1 MLLSSNELDMLIL
14 QHGKDG
20 TSADSKY
27 IWVKYAQ
34 DKNGTDLT
42 DDPTNAVYI
51 GIAYNKTEKHE
62 SDNPNDYT
70 WTRIKGNDGESA
82 YTVILQNENI
92 TFSVSNQNNIALMDQ
107 SFDTSVVVFKGTD
120 AVSNFT
126 IGTVESKNGISVIQ
140 KNNTITFSVEA
151 GNKIEA
157 DYGKFSIPISV
168 NGLVFKK
175 EVSWSLAKAGAVGGQ
190 GNPGEPALSISLGNE
205 SQNIPCT
212 YDGHVI
218 NDMLI
223 EISFVG
229 YRGLTRTPCN
239 VAVGTLPSGMTLGS
253 TENCTISNDGSI
265 ILNIVKNATLGTELT
280 LTGNIVL
287 TFSINGKTL
296 VKNFTWT
303 KSKDGGLSYIYS
315 IEPSSYVINKTYD
328 GTLSPA
334 SITFNAYY
342 QKDGSDRIP
351 YHGLF
356 TIEESTTGSDFKSTY
371 LSSKNES
378 SLTYTPTSNNIKSV
392 RCTLSQT
399 DKVSVVLDRQ
409 TVIVLSDDKM
419 KDALTTVTTRVNGVS
434 SKVDGIDKKIT
445 NKVWQTDITTAV
457 NNYDGTT
464 VKSLRDQV
472 SSQETK
478 IGEITSEVSD
488 VKTTVKNNQASVQK
502 DIASIKQ
509 DATGFKQTVASTY
522 ETKNDATSK
531 YSSFDQR
538 AGKIETNVKTLQ
550 GNVTTLSQTDT
561 EIKAELK
568 TAKGDITT
576 LKSDA
581 SGLSTKITNAQGD
594 VNILKADAKTM
605 KSDISDAKGNIS
617 ELQRTST
624 NLQSQ
629 ITNNNTNINILSR
642 DPMNYSQLK
651 EDTADY
657 FGFTYDNTA
666 DGKWYTVK
674 TLSRDKFISGY
685 YECMGG
691 ESFNIEFEIS
701 TSVKGNSTNEGTD
714 STYKGT
720 AIGLYGFNAQ
730 KQSVGINYSARTTA
744 TAAATATKISSVV
757 SVPVNSR
764 YFRVFLQTE
773 SWGNFSG
780 TLKIR
785 NVIVSRIKAMETR
798 ISSAETAIQQNTND
812 ISLRATNVQL
822 DQVKKEINGNFAN
835 YSTTTEMNSAIN
847 QAANSITLDV
857 SKKYTEKTVYDQGIA
872 DAKKD
877 ATTKADNALN
887 SAKADATSKA
897 NKAESNAKADTANK
911 LKNYS
916 TTTEMNSAIKVK
928 ADSIT
933 QEVSK
938 TYTKQTDFNSLY
950 IGGRNLA
957 RNTSSSYSSE
967 FSGFSGA
974 ANICPSVAT
983 VLTDGLAAG
992 DEITIHLY
1000 YNYSNIVAATGQTAK
1015 VWIQGSGNVTG
1026 WSSGVFPSSPSIA
1039 ISGSGTK
1046 EFLYTTTVSEDQI
1059 KNSYW
1064 LVNLR
1069 HDYVQSGTV
1078 RWKMF
1083 KVEKGNR
1090 HSEWSPAPE
1099 DTSAAITKVEQTA
1112 TGIRADLS
1120 NTQGDISSLQAT
1132 ASGLQKSISNA
1143 QGDINTM
1150 KSDATK
1156 IKTRISNAEGDISTL
1171 QQTANGFQVQLSKK
1185 ADQVDSFNWNLVPN
1199 SYKMNNQW
1207 SAAGGFVGTT
1217 TVVLDPDALCGYHIE
1232 VKCTTAGSG
1241 PHYPVFGKTS
1251 DKVGKTYTWSFW
1263 AKCSA
1268 NKSSVPVG
1276 HECGGIKRIDLTT
1289 SWQKYFM
1296 TWKYIDAAHS
1306 SFTFYATFAVGEILY
1321 IRDFKIEEG
1330 SIATKWAPAESDL
1343 KGEKGDKGDKGD
1355 TGASGKGVKS
1365 TAVTYQA
1372 SSSGT
1377 TIPTGVWSATPPA
1390 TSADKPYFWTRTI
1403 ITYTD
1408 NTTSTAY
1415 NVGSTP
1421 EGIVVG
1427 GRNLAMNTN
1436 KGTTG
1441 WSWSMQTGGYS
1452 KESVSETGV
1461 NTCKLTRD
1469 SVKQSGW
1476 SVIQF
1481 SYIGRTKWEADTN
1494 YTVSVDVKASVS
1506 TSMDPS
1512 FRHGDGSNMLIQS
1525 CKAVNNKT
1533 VANVWTKLVWVVK
1546 SAATL
1551 PRGTSQNTYFTGM
1564 NSGTGVSYQF
1574 KNLKIEKGNMATDWT
1589 PAPEDYV
1596 SFVDV
1601 EYYLSTSATSLSG
1614 GSWSTTAPTWVN
1626 GKYMWSRTV
1635 TTDGAGNRTYSPN
1648 QNGVCIAG
1656 AQGAT
1661 GAKGDKGDTGG
1672 TGATGKGVKS
1682 IVEQY
1687 YKSTSATAMSGG
1699 SWSTTY
1705 PGWENSKYIW
1715 TRSVITYTDNTTSTT
1730 TAVCVTGSKGD
1741 KGATGGTGP
1750 TGNGIKSITEHYA
1763 VSTSNSSAPTTWS
1776 TAVPTMTETNKYLW
1790 NYETIT
1796 YTNNTTNDTAKRVI
1810 GVYGNKGATGED
1822 GKNGTNLWVNPL
1834 FESGKPQITRIDTSV
1849 TAPNG
1854 AAVNILDRR
1863 DHQNSST
1870 AFPVFPGHQYRIT
1883 VHRKRITGSLELNSG
1898 IWYITRTSGNAYDT
1912 IVAPTSTKDLG
1923 NSWQEATYNFTCP
1936 SGKSKG
1942 SVYFQIEQ
1950 QTNNITTKWYIANV
1964 ICVDITGLKGDTGA
1978 KGDKGDKGATGSAA
1992 LQVKRNFSGTYTS
2005 VGQIT
2010 TCGTNDFN
2018 RPPFA
2023 GDTFICLDGSSNTGT
2038 WLVTSVSGGTVN
2050 IKLLAYVNSKGA
2062 TGSKGDK
2069 GEKGEKGEA
2078 DIKCYPLTGGAN
2090 QLVWSKL
2097 GTLISAGD
2105 NSNFIINIYT
2115 GNGYNGHAQQNSQAE
2130 IVIKDGW
2137 QASASTTSAFGVS
2150 VTRQNCDDLK
2160 VQVRATASNKCDVW
2174 VYLPWAYSWGT
2185 YTIAGKYTSW
2195 ETSSTTQTTE
2205 PITGTL
2211 QDLAYRMNS
2220 ENAAKTA
2227 TNFMEFTSGN
2237 GLQIGNKTDGSWSG
2251 YRTKIS
2257 ASAFEI
2263 INQAGI
2269 TLAYYGD
2276 KLIQLGKNT
2285 KDSVIE
2291 LCGGLGKIQSK
2302 QYYGYQ
2308 ACEMSS
2314 DYVALRSTH
2323 QAVLTSSTSTGNCM
2337 VSAAEN
2343 TFGATA
2349 TTTDSTGKTTKQG
2362 DIDISDGVVEFSSIR
2377 NGYDC
2382 AVGVY
2387 AGGWS
2392 GGTYRGSFSPSKGYT
2407 EKVLLGDNGAGQL
2420 WDRLMA
2426 KNATQIMSDR
2436 KAKYDIKPLGADTES
2451 QIATMSLDSE
2461 HSNANP
2467 VDIHSELFDR
2477 LQPVQ
2482 YKMVNDDQRIR
2493 FGFVAQDVVDAMKEL
2508 GIREDELDLVH
2519 HDQRV
2524 TENGYNDTY
2533 GMVYTNL
2540 IALITH
2546 ELQLEKQRRS
2556 NLELE
2561 VADLRS
2567 ELETMRDNLS
2577 GNTN

>member
-1365 TAVTYQA
+1365 
-1372 SSSGT
+1372 
-1377 TIPTGVWSATPPA
+1377 
-1390 TSADKPYFWTRTI
+1390 
-1403 ITYTD
+1403 
-1408 NTTSTAY
+1408 
-1415 NVGSTP
+1415 
-1421 EGIVVG
+1421 
-1427 GRNLAMNTN
+1427 
-1436 KGTTG
+1436 
-1441 WSWSMQTGGYS
+1441 
-1452 KESVSETGV
+1452 
-1461 NTCKLTRD
+1461 
-1469 SVKQSGW
+1469 
-1476 SVIQF
+1476 
-1481 SYIGRTKWEADTN
+1481 
-1494 YTVSVDVKASVS
+1494 
-1506 TSMDPS
+1506 
-1512 FRHGDGSNMLIQS
+1512 
-1525 CKAVNNKT
+1525 
-1533 VANVWTKLVWVVK
+1533 
-1546 SAATL
+1546 
-1551 PRGTSQNTYFTGM
+1551 
-1564 NSGTGVSYQF
+1564 
-1574 KNLKIEKGNMATDWT
+1574 
-1589 PAPEDYV
+1589 
-1596 SFVDV
+1596 
-1601 EYYLSTSATSLSG
+1601 
-1614 GSWSTTAPTWVN
+1614 
-1626 GKYMWSRTV
+1626 
-1635 TTDGAGNRTYSPN
+1635 
-1648 QNGVCIAG
+1648 
-1656 AQGAT
+1656 
-1661 GAKGDKGDTGG
+1661 
-1672 TGATGKGVKS
+1672 

>member
-34 DKNGTDLT
+34 DENGTGLT

-253 TENCTISNDGSI
+253 IENCTISNDGSI
-265 ILNIVKNATLGTELT
+265 ILNIVKNATLGTEST

-351 YHGLF
+351 YNGLF

-657 FGFTYDNTA
+657 FGFIYDNTA

-730 KQSVGINYSARTTA
+730 KQSVGINYSTRTTA
-744 TAAATATKISSVV
+744 TAAATVTKISSVV

-835 YSTTTEMNSAIN
+835 YSTTTEMNSAI
-847 QAANSITLDV
+847 
-857 SKKYTEKTVYDQGIA
+857 
-872 DAKKD
+872 
-877 ATTKADNALN
+877 
-887 SAKADATSKA
+887 
-897 NKAESNAKADTANK
+897 
-911 LKNYS
+911 
-916 TTTEMNSAIKVK
+916 KVK

-957 RNTSSSYSSE
+957 RNTSSSYSFGISD
-967 FSGFSGA
+967 FNGTTNQCFD
-974 ANICPSVAT
+974 VAT

-992 DEITIHLY
+992 DQITIHLY
-1000 YNYSNIVAATGQTAK
+1000 YNYSNIVAAAGQTAQ

-1026 WSSGVFPSSPSIA
+1026 WNSGLFTSSPHIT

-1046 EFLYTTTVSEDQI
+1046 EFLYTITVSADQI

-1064 LVNLR
+1064 FVNLR

-1120 NTQGDISSLQAT
+1120 NTQGDVSSLQAT

-1150 KSDATK
+1150 KSDATTM
-1156 IKTRISNAEGDISTL
+1156 KTRISNAEGDISTL

-1207 SAAGGFVGTT
+1207 RAAGGFVGTT

-1268 NKSSVPVG
+1268 NKSSVSVG

-1296 TWKYIDAAHS
+1296 TWKYIDAAYS

-1355 TGASGKGVKS
+1355 
-1365 TAVTYQA
+1365 
-1372 SSSGT
+1372 
-1377 TIPTGVWSATPPA
+1377 
-1390 TSADKPYFWTRTI
+1390 
-1403 ITYTD
+1403 
-1408 NTTSTAY
+1408 
-1415 NVGSTP
+1415 
-1421 EGIVVG
+1421 
-1427 GRNLAMNTN
+1427 
-1436 KGTTG
+1436 
-1441 WSWSMQTGGYS
+1441 
-1452 KESVSETGV
+1452 
-1461 NTCKLTRD
+1461 
-1469 SVKQSGW
+1469 
-1476 SVIQF
+1476 
-1481 SYIGRTKWEADTN
+1481 
-1494 YTVSVDVKASVS
+1494 
-1506 TSMDPS
+1506 
-1512 FRHGDGSNMLIQS
+1512 
-1525 CKAVNNKT
+1525 
-1533 VANVWTKLVWVVK
+1533 
-1546 SAATL
+1546 
-1551 PRGTSQNTYFTGM
+1551 
-1564 NSGTGVSYQF
+1564 
-1574 KNLKIEKGNMATDWT
+1574 
-1589 PAPEDYV
+1589 
-1596 SFVDV
+1596 
-1601 EYYLSTSATSLSG
+1601 
-1614 GSWSTTAPTWVN
+1614 
-1626 GKYMWSRTV
+1626 
-1635 TTDGAGNRTYSPN
+1635 
-1648 QNGVCIAG
+1648 
-1656 AQGAT
+1656 
-1661 GAKGDKGDTGG
+1661 
-1672 TGATGKGVKS
+1672 
-1682 IVEQY
+1682 
-1687 YKSTSATAMSGG
+1687 
-1699 SWSTTY
+1699 
-1705 PGWENSKYIW
+1705 
-1715 TRSVITYTDNTTSTT
+1715 
-1730 TAVCVTGSKGD
+1730 
-1741 KGATGGTGP
+1741 KGAT
-1750 TGNGIKSITEHYA
+1750 
-1763 VSTSNSSAPTTWS
+1763 
-1776 TAVPTMTETNKYLW
+1776 
-1790 NYETIT
+1790 
-1796 YTNNTTNDTAKRVI
+1796 
-1810 GVYGNKGATGED
+1810 
-1822 GKNGTNLWVNPL
+1822 
-1834 FESGKPQITRIDTSV
+1834 
-1849 TAPNG
+1849 
-1854 AAVNILDRR
+1854 
-1863 DHQNSST
+1863 
-1870 AFPVFPGHQYRIT
+1870 
-1883 VHRKRITGSLELNSG
+1883 
-1898 IWYITRTSGNAYDT
+1898 
-1912 IVAPTSTKDLG
+1912 
-1923 NSWQEATYNFTCP
+1923 
-1936 SGKSKG
+1936 
-1942 SVYFQIEQ
+1942 
-1950 QTNNITTKWYIANV
+1950 
-1964 ICVDITGLKGDTGA
+1964 
-1978 KGDKGDKGATGSAA
+1978 GATGSAA

-2078 DIKCYPLTGGAN
+2078 DIKCYPLTGGSN

-2115 GNGYNGHAQQNSQAE
+2115 GSGYNGQAQQNSQAE

-2302 QYYGYQ
+2302 QYSGYQ

-2349 TTTDSTGKTTKQG
+2349 TTTDSTGRTTKQG

-2382 AVGVY
+2382 TVGVY

>member
-34 DKNGTDLT
+34 DKNGTGLT

-126 IGTVESKNGISVIQ
+126 IGTVESKNGISVTQ
-140 KNNTITFSVEA
+140 KNNTITFSVDA

-265 ILNIVKNATLGTELT
+265 ILNIVKNATLGTEST

-296 VKNFTWT
+296 VKNFTWA

-488 VKTTVKNNQASVQK
+488 VKTTVKNNQTSVQK

-657 FGFTYDNTA
+657 FGFIYDNTA

-730 KQSVGINYSARTTA
+730 KQSVGINYSTRTTA

-835 YSTTTEMNSAIN
+835 YSTTTEMNSAI
-847 QAANSITLDV
+847 
-857 SKKYTEKTVYDQGIA
+857 
-872 DAKKD
+872 
-877 ATTKADNALN
+877 
-887 SAKADATSKA
+887 
-897 NKAESNAKADTANK
+897 
-911 LKNYS
+911 
-916 TTTEMNSAIKVK
+916 KVK

-967 FSGFSGA
+967 FSDFSGT

-1026 WSSGVFPSSPSIA
+1026 WSSGAFTSSPSIA

-1046 EFLYTTTVSEDQI
+1046 EFLYTTTVSADQI

-1099 DTSAAITKVEQTA
+1099 DTSTAITKVEQTA
-1112 TGIRADLS
+1112 TSIRADLS
-1120 NTQGDISSLQAT
+1120 NTQGDVSSLQAT

-1150 KSDATK
+1150 KSDATTMKTRISNAEGDITTLKSTASGLSTK
-1156 IKTRISNAEGDISTL
+1156 ITNTQGDINTLKSDAKTMKTRISNAEGDISTL

-1185 ADQVDSFNWNLVPN
+1185 ADQVDSFN
-1199 SYKMNNQW
+1199 
-1207 SAAGGFVGTT
+1207 
-1217 TVVLDPDALCGYHIE
+1217 
-1232 VKCTTAGSG
+1232 
-1241 PHYPVFGKTS
+1241 
-1251 DKVGKTYTWSFW
+1251 
-1263 AKCSA
+1263 
-1268 NKSSVPVG
+1268 
-1276 HECGGIKRIDLTT
+1276 
-1289 SWQKYFM
+1289 
-1296 TWKYIDAAHS
+1296 
-1306 SFTFYATFAVGEILY
+1306 
-1321 IRDFKIEEG
+1321 
-1330 SIATKWAPAESDL
+1330 
-1343 KGEKGDKGDKGD
+1343 
-1355 TGASGKGVKS
+1355 
-1365 TAVTYQA
+1365 
-1372 SSSGT
+1372 
-1377 TIPTGVWSATPPA
+1377 
-1390 TSADKPYFWTRTI
+1390 
-1403 ITYTD
+1403 
-1408 NTTSTAY
+1408 
-1415 NVGSTP
+1415 
-1421 EGIVVG
+1421 
-1427 GRNLAMNTN
+1427 
-1436 KGTTG
+1436 
-1441 WSWSMQTGGYS
+1441 
-1452 KESVSETGV
+1452 
-1461 NTCKLTRD
+1461 
-1469 SVKQSGW
+1469 
-1476 SVIQF
+1476 
-1481 SYIGRTKWEADTN
+1481 
-1494 YTVSVDVKASVS
+1494 
-1506 TSMDPS
+1506 
-1512 FRHGDGSNMLIQS
+1512 
-1525 CKAVNNKT
+1525 
-1533 VANVWTKLVWVVK
+1533 
-1546 SAATL
+1546 
-1551 PRGTSQNTYFTGM
+1551 
-1564 NSGTGVSYQF
+1564 
-1574 KNLKIEKGNMATDWT
+1574 
-1589 PAPEDYV
+1589 
-1596 SFVDV
+1596 
-1601 EYYLSTSATSLSG
+1601 
-1614 GSWSTTAPTWVN
+1614 
-1626 GKYMWSRTV
+1626 
-1635 TTDGAGNRTYSPN
+1635 
-1648 QNGVCIAG
+1648 
-1656 AQGAT
+1656 
-1661 GAKGDKGDTGG
+1661 
-1672 TGATGKGVKS
+1672 
-1682 IVEQY
+1682 
-1687 YKSTSATAMSGG
+1687 
-1699 SWSTTY
+1699 
-1705 PGWENSKYIW
+1705 
-1715 TRSVITYTDNTTSTT
+1715 
-1730 TAVCVTGSKGD
+1730 
-1741 KGATGGTGP
+1741 
-1750 TGNGIKSITEHYA
+1750 
-1763 VSTSNSSAPTTWS
+1763 
-1776 TAVPTMTETNKYLW
+1776 
-1790 NYETIT
+1790 
-1796 YTNNTTNDTAKRVI
+1796 
-1810 GVYGNKGATGED
+1810 
-1822 GKNGTNLWVNPL
+1822 
-1834 FESGKPQITRIDTSV
+1834 
-1849 TAPNG
+1849 
-1854 AAVNILDRR
+1854 
-1863 DHQNSST
+1863 
-1870 AFPVFPGHQYRIT
+1870 
-1883 VHRKRITGSLELNSG
+1883 
-1898 IWYITRTSGNAYDT
+1898 
-1912 IVAPTSTKDLG
+1912 
-1923 NSWQEATYNFTCP
+1923 
-1936 SGKSKG
+1936 
-1942 SVYFQIEQ
+1942 
-1950 QTNNITTKWYIANV
+1950 
-1964 ICVDITGLKGDTGA
+1964 
-1978 KGDKGDKGATGSAA
+1978 
-1992 LQVKRNFSGTYTS
+1992 
-2005 VGQIT
+2005 
-2010 TCGTNDFN
+2010 
-2018 RPPFA
+2018 
-2023 GDTFICLDGSSNTGT
+2023 
-2038 WLVTSVSGGTVN
+2038 
-2050 IKLLAYVNSKGA
+2050 
-2062 TGSKGDK
+2062 
-2069 GEKGEKGEA
+2069 
-2078 DIKCYPLTGGAN
+2078 
-2090 QLVWSKL
+2090 
-2097 GTLISAGD
+2097 
-2105 NSNFIINIYT
+2105 
-2115 GNGYNGHAQQNSQAE
+2115 
-2130 IVIKDGW
+2130 
-2137 QASASTTSAFGVS
+2137 
-2150 VTRQNCDDLK
+2150 
-2160 VQVRATASNKCDVW
+2160 
-2174 VYLPWAYSWGT
+2174 
-2185 YTIAGKYTSW
+2185 
-2195 ETSSTTQTTE
+2195 
-2205 PITGTL
+2205 
-2211 QDLAYRMNS
+2211 
-2220 ENAAKTA
+2220 AAKTA
-2227 TNFMEFTSGN
+2227 TNFMQFTDGT
-2237 GLQIGNKTDGSWSG
+2237 GLEVGNKTSGSWSG

-2263 INQAGI
+2263 LNRAGT

-2276 KLIQLGKNT
+2276 KLIQLGKNA
-2285 KDSVIE
+2285 KDAVIE
-2291 LCGGLGKIQSK
+2291 LCGGVGKILVETKSGNAALSIQSEYVDIK
-2302 QYYGYQ
+2302 GVHESVLETSSSSGSCIAGAVDDSFVVNTYSDANNKANFDIGNGSIILESKKKGYQ
-2308 ACEMSS
+2308 AE
-2314 DYVALRSTH
+2314 
-2323 QAVLTSSTSTGNCM
+2323 
-2337 VSAAEN
+2337 
-2343 TFGATA
+2343 
-2349 TTTDSTGKTTKQG
+2349 
-2362 DIDISDGVVEFSSIR
+2362 VEFY
-2377 NGYDC
+2377 GC
-2382 AVGVY
+2382 
-2387 AGGWS
+2387 GWS
-2392 GGTYRGSFSPSKGYT
+2392 GGVYT
-2407 EKVLLGDNGAGQL
+2407 GAFAPTKAYSEKIMLGDSGRV
-2420 WDRLMA
+2420 WERLIV
-2426 KNATQIMSDR
+2426 KNSPQVTSDR
-2436 KAKYDIKPLGADTES
+2436 RAKTNIFPLGES
-2451 QIATMSLDSE
+2451 KINKT
-2461 HSNANP
+2461 
-2467 VDIHSELFDR
+2467 DIHSELFDR
-2477 LQPVQ
+2477 LKPVQ
-2482 YKMVNDDQRIR
+2482 YRMIDGDGRICY
-2493 FGFVAQDVVDAMKEL
+2493 GFVAQDVVEAMREL

-2519 HDQRV
+2519 HDRKN
-2524 TENGYNDTY
+2524 TEDGYTDTY
-2533 GMVYTNL
+2533 SMVYTNL
-2540 IALITH
+2540 IAVITH

>member
-34 DKNGTDLT
+34 DENGTDLT
-42 DDPTNAVYI
+42 DNPTNAVYI

-175 EVSWSLAKAGAVGGQ
+175 EVSWSLAKAGAVGDQ

-265 ILNIVKNATLGTELT
+265 ILNIVKNATLGTEST

-296 VKNFTWT
+296 VKNFTWA

-581 SGLSTKITNAQGD
+581 SGLSAKITNAQGD
-594 VNILKADAKTM
+594 VNTLKADAKTM

-730 KQSVGINYSARTTA
+730 KQSVGINYSTRTTA

-822 DQVKKEINGNFAN
+822 DQVKKEINGKFAN

-872 DAKKD
+872 DVKKD
-877 ATTKADNALN
+877 ATTKANNALN

-967 FSGFSGA
+967 FSDFSGA

-992 DEITIHLY
+992 DKITIHLY

-1026 WSSGVFPSSPSIA
+1026 WSSGAFPSSPSIA

-1046 EFLYTTTVSEDQI
+1046 EFLYTTTVSADQI

-1099 DTSAAITKVEQTA
+1099 DTSVAITKVEQTA

-1120 NTQGDISSLQAT
+1120 NTQGDVSSLQAT

-1150 KSDATK
+1150 KSDATTM
-1156 IKTRISNAEGDISTL
+1156 KTRISNAEGDISTL

-1241 PHYPVFGKTS
+1241 PYYPVFSKTS

-1268 NKSSVPVG
+1268 NKSSVLVG
-1276 HECGGIKRIDLTT
+1276 HECGGTKRIDLTT

-1306 SFTFYATFAVGEILY
+1306 SFVFYATFAVGEILY

-1343 KGEKGDKGDKGD
+1343 KGDKGDKGE
-1355 TGASGKGVKS
+1355 TGATGKGVKS

-1427 GRNLAMNTN
+1427 GRNLLVGTHKSPITYTYPTSGYAN
-1436 KGTTG
+1436 KCSWKTTVLLNG
-1441 WSWSMQTGGYS
+1441 SVYTLSFWAKSSVNGDKIRVHFYNPSNIISVVGSQGQRSTAIDGLCDFVLTTTMTKYWVTYTIPKGGNS
-1452 KESVSETGV
+1452 
-1461 NTCKLTRD
+1461 TR
-1469 SVKQSGW
+1469 
-1476 SVIQF
+1476 SVI
-1481 SYIGRTKWEADTN
+1481 IPRLGL
-1494 YTVSVDVKASVS
+1494 DV
-1506 TSMDPS
+1506 T
-1512 FRHGDGSNMLIQS
+1512 
-1525 CKAVNNKT
+1525 
-1533 VANVWTKLVWVVK
+1533 
-1546 SAATL
+1546 
-1551 PRGTSQNTYFTGM
+1551 
-1564 NSGTGVSYQF
+1564 GTGTLTFQW
-1574 KNLKIEKGNMATDWT
+1574 EKLEEGNMATDWT

-1635 TTDGAGNRTYSPN
+1635 TIDGSGNKTYSPN

-1656 AQGAT
+1656 AQGS
-1661 GAKGDKGDTGG
+1661 KGDKGDTGG
-1672 TGATGKGVKS
+1672 TGKGVKS

-1741 KGATGGTGP
+1741 T
-1750 TGNGIKSITEHYA
+1750 
-1763 VSTSNSSAPTTWS
+1763 
-1776 TAVPTMTETNKYLW
+1776 
-1790 NYETIT
+1790 
-1796 YTNNTTNDTAKRVI
+1796 
-1810 GVYGNKGATGED
+1810 
-1822 GKNGTNLWVNPL
+1822 
-1834 FESGKPQITRIDTSV
+1834 
-1849 TAPNG
+1849 
-1854 AAVNILDRR
+1854 
-1863 DHQNSST
+1863 
-1870 AFPVFPGHQYRIT
+1870 
-1883 VHRKRITGSLELNSG
+1883 
-1898 IWYITRTSGNAYDT
+1898 
-1912 IVAPTSTKDLG
+1912 
-1923 NSWQEATYNFTCP
+1923 
-1936 SGKSKG
+1936 
-1942 SVYFQIEQ
+1942 
-1950 QTNNITTKWYIANV
+1950 
-1964 ICVDITGLKGDTGA
+1964 
-1978 KGDKGDKGATGSAA
+1978 
-1992 LQVKRNFSGTYTS
+1992 
-2005 VGQIT
+2005 
-2010 TCGTNDFN
+2010 
-2018 RPPFA
+2018 
-2023 GDTFICLDGSSNTGT
+2023 
-2038 WLVTSVSGGTVN
+2038 
-2050 IKLLAYVNSKGA
+2050 GA

-2069 GEKGEKGEA
+2069 GEKGEA
-2078 DIKCYPLTGGAN
+2078 DIKCYKLTGGSN

-2115 GNGYNGHAQQNSQAE
+2115 GSGYNGQAQQNSQAE

-2302 QYYGYQ
+2302 QYSGYQ

-2349 TTTDSTGKTTKQG
+2349 TTTDSTGRTTKQG

-2382 AVGVY
+2382 TVGVY

>member
-1026 WSSGVFPSSPSIA
+1026 WSSGAFPSSPSIA

-1046 EFLYTTTVSEDQI
+1046 EFLYTTTVSADQI

-1064 LVNLR
+1064 FVNLR
-1069 HDYVQSGTV
+1069 HDYVRSGTV

-1120 NTQGDISSLQAT
+1120 NTQGDVSSLQAT

-1150 KSDATK
+1150 KSDATTM
-1156 IKTRISNAEGDISTL
+1156 KTRISNAEGDISTL

-1207 SAAGGFVGTT
+1207 GAVGGFVGTT

-1355 TGASGKGVKS
+1355 TG
-1365 TAVTYQA
+1365 
-1372 SSSGT
+1372 
-1377 TIPTGVWSATPPA
+1377 
-1390 TSADKPYFWTRTI
+1390 
-1403 ITYTD
+1403 
-1408 NTTSTAY
+1408 
-1415 NVGSTP
+1415 
-1421 EGIVVG
+1421 
-1427 GRNLAMNTN
+1427 
-1436 KGTTG
+1436 
-1441 WSWSMQTGGYS
+1441 
-1452 KESVSETGV
+1452 
-1461 NTCKLTRD
+1461 
-1469 SVKQSGW
+1469 
-1476 SVIQF
+1476 
-1481 SYIGRTKWEADTN
+1481 
-1494 YTVSVDVKASVS
+1494 
-1506 TSMDPS
+1506 
-1512 FRHGDGSNMLIQS
+1512 
-1525 CKAVNNKT
+1525 
-1533 VANVWTKLVWVVK
+1533 
-1546 SAATL
+1546 
-1551 PRGTSQNTYFTGM
+1551 
-1564 NSGTGVSYQF
+1564 
-1574 KNLKIEKGNMATDWT
+1574 
-1589 PAPEDYV
+1589 
-1596 SFVDV
+1596 
-1601 EYYLSTSATSLSG
+1601 
-1614 GSWSTTAPTWVN
+1614 
-1626 GKYMWSRTV
+1626 
-1635 TTDGAGNRTYSPN
+1635 
-1648 QNGVCIAG
+1648 
-1656 AQGAT
+1656 
-1661 GAKGDKGDTGG
+1661 G

-1730 TAVCVTGSKGD
+1730 TAVCVTGPQGPQGPQGVKGDKGPQGD
-1741 KGATGGTGP
+1741 KGATGATGP
-1750 TGNGIKSITEHYA
+1750 QGPQGAAGKDANQVVHTVNGNGESNLYVEFATIK
-1763 VSTSNSSAPTTWS
+1763 
-1776 TAVPTMTETNKYLW
+1776 
-1790 NYETIT
+1790 
-1796 YTNNTTNDTAKRVI
+1796 
-1810 GVYGNKGATGED
+1810 
-1822 GKNGTNLWVNPL
+1822 
-1834 FESGKPQITRIDTSV
+1834 
-1849 TAPNG
+1849 
-1854 AAVNILDRR
+1854 
-1863 DHQNSST
+1863 
-1870 AFPVFPGHQYRIT
+1870 
-1883 VHRKRITGSLELNSG
+1883 ITGSYANQPTTFKLGGRGFETTDVQFSFISANNSDPG
-1898 IWYITRTSGNAYDT
+1898 LDFLRSSGGWSLWIYKKTTSTWGLITRLSESWGHLRVFNYTQGSGPYT
-1912 IVAPTSTKDLG
+1912 VTWTSTKLA
-1923 NSWQEATYNFTCP
+1923 SLP
-1936 SGKSKG
+1936 SGS
-1942 SVYFQIEQ
+1942 I
-1950 QTNNITTKWYIANV
+1950 NANP
-1964 ICVDITGLKGDTGA
+1964 
-1978 KGDKGDKGATGSAA
+1978 
-1992 LQVKRNFSGTYTS
+1992 LQ
-2005 VGQIT
+2005 
-2010 TCGTNDFN
+2010 
-2018 RPPFA
+2018 
-2023 GDTFICLDGSSNTGT
+2023 
-2038 WLVTSVSGGTVN
+2038 
-2050 IKLLAYVNSKGA
+2050 
-2062 TGSKGDK
+2062 
-2069 GEKGEKGEA
+2069 
-2078 DIKCYPLTGGAN
+2078 
-2090 QLVWSKL
+2090 
-2097 GTLISAGD
+2097 
-2105 NSNFIINIYT
+2105 
-2115 GNGYNGHAQQNSQAE
+2115 
-2130 IVIKDGW
+2130 
-2137 QASASTTSAFGVS
+2137 
-2150 VTRQNCDDLK
+2150 
-2160 VQVRATASNKCDVW
+2160 
-2174 VYLPWAYSWGT
+2174 
-2185 YTIAGKYTSW
+2185 
-2195 ETSSTTQTTE
+2195 
-2205 PITGTL
+2205 
-2211 QDLAYRMNS
+2211 
-2220 ENAAKTA
+2220 AAKTA
-2227 TNFMEFTSGN
+2227 TNFMQFTDGA
-2237 GLQIGNKTDGSWSG
+2237 GLEVGNKTSGSWSG

-2263 INQAGI
+2263 LNRAGT

-2276 KLIQLGKNT
+2276 KLIQLGKNA
-2285 KDSVIE
+2285 KDAVIE
-2291 LCGGLGKIQSK
+2291 LCGGVGKILVETKSGNAALSIQSEYVDIK
-2302 QYYGYQ
+2302 GVHESVLETSSSSGSCIAGAVDDSFVVNTYSDANNKANLDIGNGSIILESKKKGYQ
-2308 ACEMSS
+2308 AE
-2314 DYVALRSTH
+2314 
-2323 QAVLTSSTSTGNCM
+2323 
-2337 VSAAEN
+2337 
-2343 TFGATA
+2343 
-2349 TTTDSTGKTTKQG
+2349 
-2362 DIDISDGVVEFSSIR
+2362 VEFY
-2377 NGYDC
+2377 GC
-2382 AVGVY
+2382 
-2387 AGGWS
+2387 GWS
-2392 GGTYRGSFSPSKGYT
+2392 GGVYT
-2407 EKVLLGDNGAGQL
+2407 GAFAPTKAYSEKIMLGDSGRV
-2420 WDRLMA
+2420 WERLIV
-2426 KNATQIMSDR
+2426 KNSPQVTSDR
-2436 KAKYDIKPLGADTES
+2436 RAKTNIFPLGKSKINKT
-2451 QIATMSLDSE
+2451 
-2461 HSNANP
+2461 
-2467 VDIHSELFDR
+2467 DIHSELFDR
-2477 LQPVQ
+2477 LKPVQ
-2482 YKMVNDDQRIR
+2482 YRMIDGDGRICY
-2493 FGFVAQDVVDAMKEL
+2493 GFVAQDVVEAMREL

-2519 HDQRV
+2519 HDRKN
-2524 TENGYNDTY
+2524 TEDSYIDTY
-2533 GMVYTNL
+2533 SMVYTNL
-2540 IALITH
+2540 IAVITH

-2556 NLELE
+2556 NLEVE

-2567 ELETMRDNLS
+2567 ELESMRDNIS
-2577 GNTN
+2577 GDTN

>member
-34 DKNGTDLT
+34 DENGTGLT

-265 ILNIVKNATLGTELT
+265 ILNIVKNATLGTEST

-392 RCTLSQT
+392 RCILSQT

-409 TVIVLSDDKM
+409 TVTVLSDDKM

-581 SGLSTKITNAQGD
+581 SGLSAKITNAQGD
-594 VNILKADAKTM
+594 VNTLKADAKTM

-730 KQSVGINYSARTTA
+730 KQSVGINYSTRTTA

-822 DQVKKEINGNFAN
+822 DQVKKEINGKFAN

-872 DAKKD
+872 DVKKD
-877 ATTKADNALN
+877 ATTKANNALN

-1015 VWIQGSGNVTG
+1015 VWIQGSGNVMG
-1026 WSSGVFPSSPSIA
+1026 WSSGAFPSSPSIA

-1046 EFLYTTTVSEDQI
+1046 EFLYTTTVSADQI

-1120 NTQGDISSLQAT
+1120 NTQGDVSSLQAT

-1150 KSDATK
+1150 KSDATTM
-1156 IKTRISNAEGDISTL
+1156 KTRISNAEGDISTL

-1268 NKSSVPVG
+1268 NKSSVSVG
-1276 HECGGIKRIDLTT
+1276 HECGGMKRIDLTT

-1296 TWKYIDAAHS
+1296 TWKYIDAAYS

-1343 KGEKGDKGDKGD
+1343 KGEKGDKGDKG
-1355 TGASGKGVKS
+1355 A
-1365 TAVTYQA
+1365 
-1372 SSSGT
+1372 
-1377 TIPTGVWSATPPA
+1377 
-1390 TSADKPYFWTRTI
+1390 
-1403 ITYTD
+1403 
-1408 NTTSTAY
+1408 
-1415 NVGSTP
+1415 
-1421 EGIVVG
+1421 
-1427 GRNLAMNTN
+1427 
-1436 KGTTG
+1436 
-1441 WSWSMQTGGYS
+1441 
-1452 KESVSETGV
+1452 
-1461 NTCKLTRD
+1461 
-1469 SVKQSGW
+1469 
-1476 SVIQF
+1476 
-1481 SYIGRTKWEADTN
+1481 
-1494 YTVSVDVKASVS
+1494 
-1506 TSMDPS
+1506 
-1512 FRHGDGSNMLIQS
+1512 
-1525 CKAVNNKT
+1525 
-1533 VANVWTKLVWVVK
+1533 
-1546 SAATL
+1546 
-1551 PRGTSQNTYFTGM
+1551 
-1564 NSGTGVSYQF
+1564 
-1574 KNLKIEKGNMATDWT
+1574 
-1589 PAPEDYV
+1589 
-1596 SFVDV
+1596 
-1601 EYYLSTSATSLSG
+1601 
-1614 GSWSTTAPTWVN
+1614 
-1626 GKYMWSRTV
+1626 
-1635 TTDGAGNRTYSPN
+1635 
-1648 QNGVCIAG
+1648 
-1656 AQGAT
+1656 
-1661 GAKGDKGDTGG
+1661 
-1672 TGATGKGVKS
+1672 
-1682 IVEQY
+1682 
-1687 YKSTSATAMSGG
+1687 
-1699 SWSTTY
+1699 
-1705 PGWENSKYIW
+1705 
-1715 TRSVITYTDNTTSTT
+1715 
-1730 TAVCVTGSKGD
+1730 
-1741 KGATGGTGP
+1741 
-1750 TGNGIKSITEHYA
+1750 
-1763 VSTSNSSAPTTWS
+1763 
-1776 TAVPTMTETNKYLW
+1776 
-1790 NYETIT
+1790 
-1796 YTNNTTNDTAKRVI
+1796 
-1810 GVYGNKGATGED
+1810 
-1822 GKNGTNLWVNPL
+1822 
-1834 FESGKPQITRIDTSV
+1834 
-1849 TAPNG
+1849 
-1854 AAVNILDRR
+1854 
-1863 DHQNSST
+1863 
-1870 AFPVFPGHQYRIT
+1870 
-1883 VHRKRITGSLELNSG
+1883 
-1898 IWYITRTSGNAYDT
+1898 
-1912 IVAPTSTKDLG
+1912 
-1923 NSWQEATYNFTCP
+1923 
-1936 SGKSKG
+1936 
-1942 SVYFQIEQ
+1942 
-1950 QTNNITTKWYIANV
+1950 
-1964 ICVDITGLKGDTGA
+1964 TGA

-2038 WLVTSVSGGTVN
+2038 WLVTSVSGGIVN

-2069 GEKGEKGEA
+2069 GEKGEA
-2078 DIKCYPLTGGAN
+2078 DIKCYPLTGGSN

-2115 GNGYNGHAQQNSQAE
+2115 GSGYNGQAQQNSQAE

-2302 QYYGYQ
+2302 QYSGYQ

-2349 TTTDSTGKTTKQG
+2349 TTTDSTGRTTKQG

-2382 AVGVY
+2382 TVGVY

>member
-34 DKNGTDLT
+34 DKNGTGLT

-253 TENCTISNDGSI
+253 IENCTISNDGSI
-265 ILNIVKNATLGTELT
+265 ILNIVKNATLGTEST

-351 YHGLF
+351 YNGLF

-378 SLTYTPTSNNIKSV
+378 SLIYTPTSNNIKSV
-392 RCTLSQT
+392 RCTLSQA

-488 VKTTVKNNQASVQK
+488 VKTTIENNQASVQK
-502 DIASIKQ
+502 DIASMKQ

-522 ETKNDATSK
+522 ETKNDASTK

-538 AGKIETNVKTLQ
+538 AGKIETSVKTLQ

-594 VNILKADAKTM
+594 INTLKSDASSM

-617 ELQRTST
+617 TLQRTSS

-629 ITNNNTNINILSR
+629 ITNNKTDINILTG
-642 DPMNYSQLK
+642 DPMNYSKLN
-651 EDTADY
+651 ESTSDY
-657 FGFTYDNTA
+657 WGFTYDGTA
-666 DGKWYTVK
+666 DGRWYTMK

-701 TSVKGNSTNEGTD
+701 TSVKGNSTNGGTD

-720 AIGLYGFNAQ
+720 AIGLYGFDAQ
-730 KQSVGINYSARTTA
+730 KQSVGINYSTRTTA
-744 TAAATATKISSVV
+744 TAAAPATKISSVV
-757 SVPVNSR
+757 SVPANSR

-785 NVIVSRIKAMETR
+785 NVIVSRIKAIETR
-798 ISSAETAIQQNTND
+798 MSSAETSIRQNAND

-822 DQVKKEINGNFAN
+822 EQAKKDINGKFAD
-835 YSTTTEMNSAIN
+835 YSTTS
-847 QAANSITLDV
+847 
-857 SKKYTEKTVYDQGIA
+857 
-872 DAKKD
+872 
-877 ATTKADNALN
+877 
-887 SAKADATSKA
+887 
-897 NKAESNAKADTANK
+897 
-911 LKNYS
+911 
-916 TTTEMNSAIKVK
+916 EMNSAIKVK

-957 RNTSSSYSSE
+957 LTTSNAYSSGYSN
-967 FSGFSGA
+967 FSGIQNTCVFT
-974 ANICPSVAT
+974 AN
-983 VLTDGLAAG
+983 VLTDGLNVG
-992 DEITIHLY
+992 DTITVRILY
-1000 YNYSNIVAATGQTAK
+1000 KYTNIVPTAGQTAL
-1015 VWIQGSGNVTG
+1015 VWLQGQGNVTG
-1026 WSSGVFPSSPSIA
+1026 WHSGAFPGSSSIA
-1039 ISGSGTK
+1039 ISGSGEY
-1046 EFLYTTTVSEDQI
+1046 EFLYTATINSDHL

-1064 LVNLR
+1064 DTMFR

-1078 RWKMF
+1078 QWKMF

-1120 NTQGDISSLQAT
+1120 NTQGDVSSLQAT

-1150 KSDATK
+1150 KSDATTMKTRISNAEGDITTLKSTASGLSTK
-1156 IKTRISNAEGDISTL
+1156 ITNTQGDINTLKSDAKTMKTRISNAEGDISTL

-1185 ADQVDSFNWNLVPN
+1185 ADQVDSFN
-1199 SYKMNNQW
+1199 
-1207 SAAGGFVGTT
+1207 
-1217 TVVLDPDALCGYHIE
+1217 
-1232 VKCTTAGSG
+1232 
-1241 PHYPVFGKTS
+1241 
-1251 DKVGKTYTWSFW
+1251 
-1263 AKCSA
+1263 
-1268 NKSSVPVG
+1268 
-1276 HECGGIKRIDLTT
+1276 
-1289 SWQKYFM
+1289 
-1296 TWKYIDAAHS
+1296 
-1306 SFTFYATFAVGEILY
+1306 
-1321 IRDFKIEEG
+1321 
-1330 SIATKWAPAESDL
+1330 
-1343 KGEKGDKGDKGD
+1343 
-1355 TGASGKGVKS
+1355 
-1365 TAVTYQA
+1365 
-1372 SSSGT
+1372 
-1377 TIPTGVWSATPPA
+1377 
-1390 TSADKPYFWTRTI
+1390 
-1403 ITYTD
+1403 
-1408 NTTSTAY
+1408 
-1415 NVGSTP
+1415 
-1421 EGIVVG
+1421 
-1427 GRNLAMNTN
+1427 
-1436 KGTTG
+1436 
-1441 WSWSMQTGGYS
+1441 
-1452 KESVSETGV
+1452 
-1461 NTCKLTRD
+1461 
-1469 SVKQSGW
+1469 
-1476 SVIQF
+1476 
-1481 SYIGRTKWEADTN
+1481 
-1494 YTVSVDVKASVS
+1494 
-1506 TSMDPS
+1506 
-1512 FRHGDGSNMLIQS
+1512 
-1525 CKAVNNKT
+1525 
-1533 VANVWTKLVWVVK
+1533 
-1546 SAATL
+1546 
-1551 PRGTSQNTYFTGM
+1551 
-1564 NSGTGVSYQF
+1564 
-1574 KNLKIEKGNMATDWT
+1574 
-1589 PAPEDYV
+1589 
-1596 SFVDV
+1596 
-1601 EYYLSTSATSLSG
+1601 
-1614 GSWSTTAPTWVN
+1614 
-1626 GKYMWSRTV
+1626 
-1635 TTDGAGNRTYSPN
+1635 
-1648 QNGVCIAG
+1648 
-1656 AQGAT
+1656 
-1661 GAKGDKGDTGG
+1661 
-1672 TGATGKGVKS
+1672 
-1682 IVEQY
+1682 
-1687 YKSTSATAMSGG
+1687 
-1699 SWSTTY
+1699 
-1705 PGWENSKYIW
+1705 
-1715 TRSVITYTDNTTSTT
+1715 
-1730 TAVCVTGSKGD
+1730 
-1741 KGATGGTGP
+1741 
-1750 TGNGIKSITEHYA
+1750 
-1763 VSTSNSSAPTTWS
+1763 
-1776 TAVPTMTETNKYLW
+1776 
-1790 NYETIT
+1790 
-1796 YTNNTTNDTAKRVI
+1796 
-1810 GVYGNKGATGED
+1810 
-1822 GKNGTNLWVNPL
+1822 
-1834 FESGKPQITRIDTSV
+1834 
-1849 TAPNG
+1849 
-1854 AAVNILDRR
+1854 
-1863 DHQNSST
+1863 
-1870 AFPVFPGHQYRIT
+1870 
-1883 VHRKRITGSLELNSG
+1883 
-1898 IWYITRTSGNAYDT
+1898 
-1912 IVAPTSTKDLG
+1912 
-1923 NSWQEATYNFTCP
+1923 
-1936 SGKSKG
+1936 
-1942 SVYFQIEQ
+1942 
-1950 QTNNITTKWYIANV
+1950 
-1964 ICVDITGLKGDTGA
+1964 
-1978 KGDKGDKGATGSAA
+1978 
-1992 LQVKRNFSGTYTS
+1992 
-2005 VGQIT
+2005 
-2010 TCGTNDFN
+2010 
-2018 RPPFA
+2018 
-2023 GDTFICLDGSSNTGT
+2023 
-2038 WLVTSVSGGTVN
+2038 
-2050 IKLLAYVNSKGA
+2050 
-2062 TGSKGDK
+2062 
-2069 GEKGEKGEA
+2069 
-2078 DIKCYPLTGGAN
+2078 
-2090 QLVWSKL
+2090 
-2097 GTLISAGD
+2097 
-2105 NSNFIINIYT
+2105 
-2115 GNGYNGHAQQNSQAE
+2115 
-2130 IVIKDGW
+2130 
-2137 QASASTTSAFGVS
+2137 
-2150 VTRQNCDDLK
+2150 
-2160 VQVRATASNKCDVW
+2160 
-2174 VYLPWAYSWGT
+2174 
-2185 YTIAGKYTSW
+2185 
-2195 ETSSTTQTTE
+2195 
-2205 PITGTL
+2205 
-2211 QDLAYRMNS
+2211 
-2220 ENAAKTA
+2220 AAKTA
-2227 TNFMEFTSGN
+2227 TNFMQFTDGT
-2237 GLQIGNKTDGSWSG
+2237 GLEVGNKTSGSWSG

-2263 INQAGI
+2263 LNRAGT

-2276 KLIQLGKNT
+2276 KLIQLGKNA
-2285 KDSVIE
+2285 KDAVIE
-2291 LCGGLGKIQSK
+2291 LCGGVGKILVETKSGNAALSIQSEYVDIK
-2302 QYYGYQ
+2302 GVHESVLETSSSSGSCIAGAVDDSFVVNTYSDANNKANFDIGNGSIILESKKKGYQ
-2308 ACEMSS
+2308 AE
-2314 DYVALRSTH
+2314 
-2323 QAVLTSSTSTGNCM
+2323 
-2337 VSAAEN
+2337 
-2343 TFGATA
+2343 
-2349 TTTDSTGKTTKQG
+2349 
-2362 DIDISDGVVEFSSIR
+2362 VEFY
-2377 NGYDC
+2377 GC
-2382 AVGVY
+2382 
-2387 AGGWS
+2387 GWS
-2392 GGTYRGSFSPSKGYT
+2392 GGVYT
-2407 EKVLLGDNGAGQL
+2407 GAFAPTKAYSEKIMLGDSGRV
-2420 WDRLMA
+2420 WERLIV
-2426 KNATQIMSDR
+2426 KNSPQVTSDR
-2436 KAKYDIKPLGADTES
+2436 RAKTNIFPLGES
-2451 QIATMSLDSE
+2451 KINKT
-2461 HSNANP
+2461 
-2467 VDIHSELFDR
+2467 DIHSELFDR
-2477 LQPVQ
+2477 LKPVQ
-2482 YKMVNDDQRIR
+2482 YRMIDGDGRICY
-2493 FGFVAQDVVDAMKEL
+2493 GFVAQDVVEAMREL

-2519 HDQRV
+2519 HDRKN
-2524 TENGYNDTY
+2524 TEDGYTDTY
-2533 GMVYTNL
+2533 SMVYTNL

>member
-34 DKNGTDLT
+34 DENGTGLT

-212 YDGHVI
+212 YDGYVI

-265 ILNIVKNATLGTELT
+265 ILNIVKNATLGTEST

-730 KQSVGINYSARTTA
+730 KQSVGINYSTRTTA

-1026 WSSGVFPSSPSIA
+1026 WSSGAFPSSPIIA

-1046 EFLYTTTVSEDQI
+1046 EFLYTTTVSADQI

-1064 LVNLR
+1064 LVSLR

-1150 KSDATK
+1150 KSDATT

-1185 ADQVDSFNWNLVPN
+1185 ADQVDSFN
-1199 SYKMNNQW
+1199 
-1207 SAAGGFVGTT
+1207 
-1217 TVVLDPDALCGYHIE
+1217 
-1232 VKCTTAGSG
+1232 
-1241 PHYPVFGKTS
+1241 
-1251 DKVGKTYTWSFW
+1251 
-1263 AKCSA
+1263 
-1268 NKSSVPVG
+1268 
-1276 HECGGIKRIDLTT
+1276 
-1289 SWQKYFM
+1289 
-1296 TWKYIDAAHS
+1296 
-1306 SFTFYATFAVGEILY
+1306 
-1321 IRDFKIEEG
+1321 
-1330 SIATKWAPAESDL
+1330 
-1343 KGEKGDKGDKGD
+1343 
-1355 TGASGKGVKS
+1355 
-1365 TAVTYQA
+1365 
-1372 SSSGT
+1372 
-1377 TIPTGVWSATPPA
+1377 
-1390 TSADKPYFWTRTI
+1390 
-1403 ITYTD
+1403 
-1408 NTTSTAY
+1408 
-1415 NVGSTP
+1415 
-1421 EGIVVG
+1421 
-1427 GRNLAMNTN
+1427 
-1436 KGTTG
+1436 
-1441 WSWSMQTGGYS
+1441 
-1452 KESVSETGV
+1452 
-1461 NTCKLTRD
+1461 
-1469 SVKQSGW
+1469 
-1476 SVIQF
+1476 
-1481 SYIGRTKWEADTN
+1481 
-1494 YTVSVDVKASVS
+1494 
-1506 TSMDPS
+1506 
-1512 FRHGDGSNMLIQS
+1512 
-1525 CKAVNNKT
+1525 
-1533 VANVWTKLVWVVK
+1533 
-1546 SAATL
+1546 
-1551 PRGTSQNTYFTGM
+1551 
-1564 NSGTGVSYQF
+1564 
-1574 KNLKIEKGNMATDWT
+1574 
-1589 PAPEDYV
+1589 
-1596 SFVDV
+1596 
-1601 EYYLSTSATSLSG
+1601 
-1614 GSWSTTAPTWVN
+1614 
-1626 GKYMWSRTV
+1626 
-1635 TTDGAGNRTYSPN
+1635 
-1648 QNGVCIAG
+1648 
-1656 AQGAT
+1656 
-1661 GAKGDKGDTGG
+1661 
-1672 TGATGKGVKS
+1672 
-1682 IVEQY
+1682 
-1687 YKSTSATAMSGG
+1687 
-1699 SWSTTY
+1699 
-1705 PGWENSKYIW
+1705 
-1715 TRSVITYTDNTTSTT
+1715 
-1730 TAVCVTGSKGD
+1730 
-1741 KGATGGTGP
+1741 
-1750 TGNGIKSITEHYA
+1750 
-1763 VSTSNSSAPTTWS
+1763 
-1776 TAVPTMTETNKYLW
+1776 
-1790 NYETIT
+1790 
-1796 YTNNTTNDTAKRVI
+1796 
-1810 GVYGNKGATGED
+1810 
-1822 GKNGTNLWVNPL
+1822 
-1834 FESGKPQITRIDTSV
+1834 
-1849 TAPNG
+1849 
-1854 AAVNILDRR
+1854 
-1863 DHQNSST
+1863 
-1870 AFPVFPGHQYRIT
+1870 
-1883 VHRKRITGSLELNSG
+1883 
-1898 IWYITRTSGNAYDT
+1898 
-1912 IVAPTSTKDLG
+1912 
-1923 NSWQEATYNFTCP
+1923 
-1936 SGKSKG
+1936 
-1942 SVYFQIEQ
+1942 
-1950 QTNNITTKWYIANV
+1950 
-1964 ICVDITGLKGDTGA
+1964 
-1978 KGDKGDKGATGSAA
+1978 
-1992 LQVKRNFSGTYTS
+1992 
-2005 VGQIT
+2005 
-2010 TCGTNDFN
+2010 
-2018 RPPFA
+2018 
-2023 GDTFICLDGSSNTGT
+2023 
-2038 WLVTSVSGGTVN
+2038 
-2050 IKLLAYVNSKGA
+2050 
-2062 TGSKGDK
+2062 
-2069 GEKGEKGEA
+2069 
-2078 DIKCYPLTGGAN
+2078 
-2090 QLVWSKL
+2090 
-2097 GTLISAGD
+2097 
-2105 NSNFIINIYT
+2105 
-2115 GNGYNGHAQQNSQAE
+2115 
-2130 IVIKDGW
+2130 
-2137 QASASTTSAFGVS
+2137 
-2150 VTRQNCDDLK
+2150 
-2160 VQVRATASNKCDVW
+2160 
-2174 VYLPWAYSWGT
+2174 
-2185 YTIAGKYTSW
+2185 
-2195 ETSSTTQTTE
+2195 
-2205 PITGTL
+2205 
-2211 QDLAYRMNS
+2211 
-2220 ENAAKTA
+2220 AAKTA
-2227 TNFMEFTSGN
+2227 TNFMQFTDGT
-2237 GLQIGNKTDGSWSG
+2237 GLEVGNKTSGSWSG

-2263 INQAGI
+2263 LNRAGT

-2276 KLIQLGKNT
+2276 KLIQLGKNA
-2285 KDSVIE
+2285 KDAVIE
-2291 LCGGLGKIQSK
+2291 LCGGVGKILVETKSGNAALSIQSEYVDIK
-2302 QYYGYQ
+2302 GVHESVLETSSSSGSCIAGAVDDSFVVNTYSDANNKANFDIGNGSIILESKKKGYQ
-2308 ACEMSS
+2308 AE
-2314 DYVALRSTH
+2314 
-2323 QAVLTSSTSTGNCM
+2323 
-2337 VSAAEN
+2337 
-2343 TFGATA
+2343 
-2349 TTTDSTGKTTKQG
+2349 
-2362 DIDISDGVVEFSSIR
+2362 VEFY
-2377 NGYDC
+2377 GC
-2382 AVGVY
+2382 
-2387 AGGWS
+2387 GWS
-2392 GGTYRGSFSPSKGYT
+2392 GGVYT
-2407 EKVLLGDNGAGQL
+2407 GAFAPTKAYSEKIMLGDSGRV
-2420 WDRLMA
+2420 WERLIV
-2426 KNATQIMSDR
+2426 KNSPQVTSDR
-2436 KAKYDIKPLGADTES
+2436 RAKTNIFPLGES
-2451 QIATMSLDSE
+2451 KINKT
-2461 HSNANP
+2461 
-2467 VDIHSELFDR
+2467 DIHSELFDR
-2477 LQPVQ
+2477 LKPVQ
-2482 YKMVNDDQRIR
+2482 YRMIDGDGRICY
-2493 FGFVAQDVVDAMKEL
+2493 GFVAQDVVEAMREL

-2519 HDQRV
+2519 HDRKN
-2524 TENGYNDTY
+2524 TEDSYIDTY
-2533 GMVYTNL
+2533 SMVYTNL
-2540 IALITH
+2540 IAIITH

-2556 NLELE
+2556 NLEIE

-2567 ELETMRDNLS
+2567 ELESMRDNIS
-2577 GNTN
+2577 GDTN

>member
-20 TSADSKY
+20 ISANSKY
-27 IWVKYAQ
+27 MWVKYAQ
-34 DKNGTDLT
+34 DKTGTGLT
-42 DDPTNAVYI
+42 DDPTNAIYI
-51 GIAYNKTEKHE
+51 GIAYNKTEEHE
-62 SDNPNDYT
+62 SENPNDYT
-70 WTRIKGNDGESA
+70 WTKIKGNDGEAA

-92 TFSVSNQNNIALMDQ
+92 TFSVSHENNIALTDQ
-107 SFDTSVVVFKGTD
+107 SFNTSVLVFKGVEPVT
-120 AVSNFT
+120 NFT
-126 IGTVESKNGISVIQ
+126 IGTVDSKNGISVVK
-140 KNNTITFSVEA
+140 KNNTITFSVTA
-151 GNKIEA
+151 GNKITSN
-157 DYGKFSIPISV
+157 YGSFSIPILV
-168 NGLVFKK
+168 DGLTFIK
-175 EVSWSLAKAGAVGGQ
+175 EITWSLAKAGATGEQ
-190 GNPGEPALSISLGNE
+190 GNPGESAINVSIGNE

-212 YDGHVI
+212 YDGYVLD
-218 NDMLI
+218 DMLI
-223 EISFVG
+223 EISFIG
-229 YRGLTRTPCN
+229 YYGLSKTDCN
-239 VAVGTLPSGMTLGS
+239 VTVGTLPSGMTLGS
-253 TENCTISNDGSI
+253 IQNCTTVDNGKI
-265 ILNIVKNATLGTELT
+265 ILNIAKNATLGTAST
-280 LTGNIVL
+280 LTGNVVL
-287 TFSINGKTL
+287 TFTINGKTL
-296 VKNFTWT
+296 TKNFTWA

-488 VKTTVKNNQASVQK
+488 VKTTVKNNQTSVQK

-629 ITNNNTNINILSR
+629 ITNNKTNINILSG

-674 TLSRDKFISGY
+674 NLSRDKFISEY

-701 TSVKGNSTNEGTD
+701 TSVKGNSTNGGTD

-730 KQSVGINYSARTTA
+730 KQRVGIHYSTRTTA
-744 TAAATATKISSVV
+744 TAAAPATKISSVV
-757 SVPVNSR
+757 SVPANSR

-785 NVIVSRIKAMETR
+785 NVIVSRIKAIETR
-798 ISSAETAIQQNTND
+798 MSSAETSIRQNAND

-822 DQVKKEINGNFAN
+822 EQ
-835 YSTTTEMNSAIN
+835 
-847 QAANSITLDV
+847 
-857 SKKYTEKTVYDQGIA
+857 
-872 DAKKD
+872 AKKD
-877 ATTKADNALN
+877 INGKFA
-887 SAKADATSKA
+887 
-897 NKAESNAKADTANK
+897 
-911 LKNYS
+911 NYS

-967 FSGFSGA
+967 FSNFSGA

-1015 VWIQGSGNVTG
+1015 VWIQGRGNVTG
-1026 WSSGVFPSSPSIA
+1026 LSSGAFPSSPGIA

-1046 EFLYTTTVSEDQI
+1046 EFLYTTTVSADQI

-1099 DTSAAITKVEQTA
+1099 DTSTAITKVEQTA
-1112 TGIRADLS
+1112 TSIRADLK
-1120 NTQGDISSLQAT
+1120 NTQGDVSSLQAT
-1132 ASGLQKSISNA
+1132 ASGLQTNVANAQNDISKLQQTASNLSASLSNTKGDVSNLQSTASGLQASISNA
-1143 QGDINTM
+1143 QGDINTL
-1150 KSDATK
+1150 KSDASSM
-1156 IKTRISNAEGDISTL
+1156 KTQISNAQGNISIL
-1171 QQTANGFQVQLSKK
+1171 QQTANSFQIQLNGK

-1199 SYKMNNQW
+1199 SHRMNNQW
-1207 SAAGGFVGTT
+1207 YSAGGYVGTT
-1217 TVVLDPDALCGYHIE
+1217 TVVSDPDALCGYHIE
-1232 VKCTTAGSG
+1232 MKCTTGGVG
-1241 PHYPVFGKTS
+1241 PYFGVFGKTP
-1251 DKVGKTYTWSFW
+1251 DKIGKTYTWSFW
-1263 AKCSA
+1263 AKCSV
-1268 NKSSVPVG
+1268 NKTVGTVG
-1276 HECGGIKRIDLTT
+1276 HECGGRKSITLTT
-1289 SWQKYFM
+1289 SWQKYSM
-1296 TWKYIDAAHS
+1296 TWKYIDYEHS
-1306 SFTFYATFAVGEILY
+1306 AFVFFNTFYTGEILY

-1343 KGEKGDKGDKGD
+1343 KGD
-1355 TGASGKGVKS
+1355 
-1365 TAVTYQA
+1365 
-1372 SSSGT
+1372 
-1377 TIPTGVWSATPPA
+1377 
-1390 TSADKPYFWTRTI
+1390 
-1403 ITYTD
+1403 
-1408 NTTSTAY
+1408 
-1415 NVGSTP
+1415 
-1421 EGIVVG
+1421 
-1427 GRNLAMNTN
+1427 
-1436 KGTTG
+1436 
-1441 WSWSMQTGGYS
+1441 
-1452 KESVSETGV
+1452 
-1461 NTCKLTRD
+1461 
-1469 SVKQSGW
+1469 
-1476 SVIQF
+1476 
-1481 SYIGRTKWEADTN
+1481 
-1494 YTVSVDVKASVS
+1494 
-1506 TSMDPS
+1506 
-1512 FRHGDGSNMLIQS
+1512 
-1525 CKAVNNKT
+1525 
-1533 VANVWTKLVWVVK
+1533 
-1546 SAATL
+1546 
-1551 PRGTSQNTYFTGM
+1551 
-1564 NSGTGVSYQF
+1564 
-1574 KNLKIEKGNMATDWT
+1574 
-1589 PAPEDYV
+1589 
-1596 SFVDV
+1596 
-1601 EYYLSTSATSLSG
+1601 
-1614 GSWSTTAPTWVN
+1614 
-1626 GKYMWSRTV
+1626 
-1635 TTDGAGNRTYSPN
+1635 
-1648 QNGVCIAG
+1648 
-1656 AQGAT
+1656 
-1661 GAKGDKGDTGG
+1661 
-1672 TGATGKGVKS
+1672 
-1682 IVEQY
+1682 
-1687 YKSTSATAMSGG
+1687 
-1699 SWSTTY
+1699 
-1705 PGWENSKYIW
+1705 
-1715 TRSVITYTDNTTSTT
+1715 
-1730 TAVCVTGSKGD
+1730 
-1741 KGATGGTGP
+1741 
-1750 TGNGIKSITEHYA
+1750 
-1763 VSTSNSSAPTTWS
+1763 
-1776 TAVPTMTETNKYLW
+1776 
-1790 NYETIT
+1790 
-1796 YTNNTTNDTAKRVI
+1796 
-1810 GVYGNKGATGED
+1810 
-1822 GKNGTNLWVNPL
+1822 
-1834 FESGKPQITRIDTSV
+1834 
-1849 TAPNG
+1849 
-1854 AAVNILDRR
+1854 
-1863 DHQNSST
+1863 
-1870 AFPVFPGHQYRIT
+1870 
-1883 VHRKRITGSLELNSG
+1883 
-1898 IWYITRTSGNAYDT
+1898 
-1912 IVAPTSTKDLG
+1912 
-1923 NSWQEATYNFTCP
+1923 
-1936 SGKSKG
+1936 
-1942 SVYFQIEQ
+1942 
-1950 QTNNITTKWYIANV
+1950 
-1964 ICVDITGLKGDTGA
+1964 
-1978 KGDKGDKGATGSAA
+1978 
-1992 LQVKRNFSGTYTS
+1992 
-2005 VGQIT
+2005 
-2010 TCGTNDFN
+2010 
-2018 RPPFA
+2018 
-2023 GDTFICLDGSSNTGT
+2023 
-2038 WLVTSVSGGTVN
+2038 
-2050 IKLLAYVNSKGA
+2050 
-2062 TGSKGDK
+2062 KGDK

-2078 DIKCYPLTGGAN
+2078 DIKCYPLTGGSN

-2097 GTLISAGD
+2097 GTLISAWD

-2115 GNGYNGHAQQNSQAE
+2115 GSGYNGRAQQNSQAE

-2137 QASASTTSAFGVS
+2137 QASISTTSAFGVS

-2160 VQVRATASNKCDVW
+2160 VQVRATAANKCDVW
-2174 VYLPWAYSWGT
+2174 VYLPWSYSWGT

-2205 PITGTL
+2205 PTTGTL

-2263 INQAGI
+2263 LNRAGT

-2276 KLIQLGKNT
+2276 KLIQLGKNA
-2285 KDSVIE
+2285 KDAVIE
-2291 LCGGLGKIQSK
+2291 LCGGVGKILVETKSGNAALSIQSEYVDIK
-2302 QYYGYQ
+2302 GVHESVLETSSSSGSCIAGAVDDSFVVNTYSDANNKANFDIGNGSIILESKKKGYQ
-2308 ACEMSS
+2308 AE
-2314 DYVALRSTH
+2314 
-2323 QAVLTSSTSTGNCM
+2323 
-2337 VSAAEN
+2337 
-2343 TFGATA
+2343 
-2349 TTTDSTGKTTKQG
+2349 
-2362 DIDISDGVVEFSSIR
+2362 VEFY
-2377 NGYDC
+2377 GC
-2382 AVGVY
+2382 
-2387 AGGWS
+2387 GWS
-2392 GGTYRGSFSPSKGYT
+2392 GGVYT
-2407 EKVLLGDNGAGQL
+2407 GAFAPTKAYSEKIMLGDSGRV
-2420 WDRLMA
+2420 WERLIV
-2426 KNATQIMSDR
+2426 KNSPQVTSDR
-2436 KAKYDIKPLGADTES
+2436 RAKTNIFPLGES
-2451 QIATMSLDSE
+2451 KINKT
-2461 HSNANP
+2461 
-2467 VDIHSELFDR
+2467 DIHSELFDR
-2477 LQPVQ
+2477 LKPVQ
-2482 YKMVNDDQRIR
+2482 YRMIDGDGRICY
-2493 FGFVAQDVVDAMKEL
+2493 GFVAQDVVEAMREL

-2519 HDQRV
+2519 HDRKN
-2524 TENGYNDTY
+2524 TEDGYTDTY
-2533 GMVYTNL
+2533 SMVYTNL
-2540 IALITH
+2540 IAVITH

>member
-34 DKNGTDLT
+34 DKNGTGLT

-253 TENCTISNDGSI
+253 IENCTISNDGSI
-265 ILNIVKNATLGTELT
+265 ILNIVKNATLGTEST

-351 YHGLF
+351 YNGLF

-378 SLTYTPTSNNIKSV
+378 SLIYTPTSNNIKSV
-392 RCTLSQT
+392 RCTLSQA

-488 VKTTVKNNQASVQK
+488 VKTTIENNQASVQK
-502 DIASIKQ
+502 DIASMKQ

-522 ETKNDATSK
+522 ETKNDASTK

-538 AGKIETNVKTLQ
+538 AGKIETSVKTLQ

-594 VNILKADAKTM
+594 INTLKSDASSM

-617 ELQRTST
+617 TLQRTSS

-629 ITNNNTNINILSR
+629 ITNNKTDINILTG
-642 DPMNYSQLK
+642 DPMNYSKLN
-651 EDTADY
+651 ESTSDY
-657 FGFTYDNTA
+657 WGFTYDGTA
-666 DGKWYTVK
+666 DGRWYTMK

-701 TSVKGNSTNEGTD
+701 TSVKGNSTNGGTD

-720 AIGLYGFNAQ
+720 AIGLYGFDAQ
-730 KQSVGINYSARTTA
+730 KQSVGINYSTRTTA
-744 TAAATATKISSVV
+744 TAAAPATKISSVV
-757 SVPVNSR
+757 SVPANSR

-785 NVIVSRIKAMETR
+785 NVIVSRIKAIETR
-798 ISSAETAIQQNTND
+798 MSSAETSIRQNAND

-822 DQVKKEINGNFAN
+822 EQAKKDINGKFAD
-835 YSTTTEMNSAIN
+835 YSTTS
-847 QAANSITLDV
+847 
-857 SKKYTEKTVYDQGIA
+857 
-872 DAKKD
+872 
-877 ATTKADNALN
+877 
-887 SAKADATSKA
+887 
-897 NKAESNAKADTANK
+897 
-911 LKNYS
+911 
-916 TTTEMNSAIKVK
+916 EMNSAIKVK

-957 RNTSSSYSSE
+957 LTTSNAYSSGYSN
-967 FSGFSGA
+967 FSGIQNTCVFT
-974 ANICPSVAT
+974 AN
-983 VLTDGLAAG
+983 VLTDGLNVG
-992 DEITIHLY
+992 DTITVRILY
-1000 YNYSNIVAATGQTAK
+1000 KYTNIVPTAGQTAL
-1015 VWIQGSGNVTG
+1015 VWLQGQGNVTG
-1026 WSSGVFPSSPSIA
+1026 WHSGAFPGSSSIA
-1039 ISGSGTK
+1039 ISGSGEY
-1046 EFLYTTTVSEDQI
+1046 EFLYTATINSDHL

-1064 LVNLR
+1064 DTMFR

-1078 RWKMF
+1078 QWKMY

-1099 DTSAAITKVEQTA
+1099 DTSTAITKVEQTA
-1112 TGIRADLS
+1112 TSIRADLK
-1120 NTQGDISSLQAT
+1120 NTQGDVSSLQAT
-1132 ASGLQKSISNA
+1132 ASGLQTNVANAQNDISKLQQTASNLSASLSNTKGDVSNLQSTASGLQASISNA
-1143 QGDINTM
+1143 QGDINTL
-1150 KSDATK
+1150 KSDASSM
-1156 IKTRISNAEGDISTL
+1156 KTQISNAQGDISIL
-1171 QQTANGFQVQLSKK
+1171 QQTANSFQIQLNGK

-1199 SYKMNNQW
+1199 SHRMNNQW
-1207 SAAGGFVGTT
+1207 YNAGGYVGTT
-1217 TVVLDPDALCGYHIE
+1217 TVVSDPDALCGYHIE
-1232 VKCTTAGSG
+1232 MKCTTGGAGPYFG
-1241 PHYPVFGKTS
+1241 VFGKTP
-1251 DKVGKTYTWSFW
+1251 DKIGKTYTWSFW
-1263 AKCSA
+1263 AKCSV
-1268 NKSSVPVG
+1268 NKTVGTVG
-1276 HECGGIKRIDLTT
+1276 HECGGQKSITLTT
-1289 SWQKYFM
+1289 SWQKYSM
-1296 TWKYIDAAHS
+1296 TWKYIDYEYSA
-1306 SFTFYATFAVGEILY
+1306 FVFYNTFYTGEILY

-1343 KGEKGDKGDKGD
+1343 KGDKGDKGD
-1355 TGASGKGVKS
+1355 
-1365 TAVTYQA
+1365 
-1372 SSSGT
+1372 
-1377 TIPTGVWSATPPA
+1377 
-1390 TSADKPYFWTRTI
+1390 R
-1403 ITYTD
+1403 
-1408 NTTSTAY
+1408 
-1415 NVGSTP
+1415 
-1421 EGIVVG
+1421 
-1427 GRNLAMNTN
+1427 
-1436 KGTTG
+1436 
-1441 WSWSMQTGGYS
+1441 
-1452 KESVSETGV
+1452 
-1461 NTCKLTRD
+1461 
-1469 SVKQSGW
+1469 
-1476 SVIQF
+1476 
-1481 SYIGRTKWEADTN
+1481 
-1494 YTVSVDVKASVS
+1494 
-1506 TSMDPS
+1506 
-1512 FRHGDGSNMLIQS
+1512 
-1525 CKAVNNKT
+1525 
-1533 VANVWTKLVWVVK
+1533 
-1546 SAATL
+1546 
-1551 PRGTSQNTYFTGM
+1551 
-1564 NSGTGVSYQF
+1564 
-1574 KNLKIEKGNMATDWT
+1574 
-1589 PAPEDYV
+1589 
-1596 SFVDV
+1596 
-1601 EYYLSTSATSLSG
+1601 
-1614 GSWSTTAPTWVN
+1614 
-1626 GKYMWSRTV
+1626 
-1635 TTDGAGNRTYSPN
+1635 
-1648 QNGVCIAG
+1648 
-1656 AQGAT
+1656 
-1661 GAKGDKGDTGG
+1661 GDKGE
-1672 TGATGKGVKS
+1672 TGATG
-1682 IVEQY
+1682 
-1687 YKSTSATAMSGG
+1687 
-1699 SWSTTY
+1699 
-1705 PGWENSKYIW
+1705 N
-1715 TRSVITYTDNTTSTT
+1715 
-1730 TAVCVTGSKGD
+1730 
-1741 KGATGGTGP
+1741 
-1750 TGNGIKSITEHYA
+1750 
-1763 VSTSNSSAPTTWS
+1763 
-1776 TAVPTMTETNKYLW
+1776 
-1790 NYETIT
+1790 
-1796 YTNNTTNDTAKRVI
+1796 
-1810 GVYGNKGATGED
+1810 
-1822 GKNGTNLWVNPL
+1822 
-1834 FESGKPQITRIDTSV
+1834 
-1849 TAPNG
+1849 
-1854 AAVNILDRR
+1854 
-1863 DHQNSST
+1863 
-1870 AFPVFPGHQYRIT
+1870 
-1883 VHRKRITGSLELNSG
+1883 
-1898 IWYITRTSGNAYDT
+1898 
-1912 IVAPTSTKDLG
+1912 
-1923 NSWQEATYNFTCP
+1923 
-1936 SGKSKG
+1936 
-1942 SVYFQIEQ
+1942 
-1950 QTNNITTKWYIANV
+1950 
-1964 ICVDITGLKGDTGA
+1964 
-1978 KGDKGDKGATGSAA
+1978 AA
-1992 LQVKRNFSGTYTS
+1992 LQVKRNWDGTYTTI
-2005 VGQIT
+2005 GQT
-2010 TCGTNDFN
+2010 ATAGTGDFN
-2018 RPPFA
+2018 RPPLA

-2069 GEKGEKGEA
+2069 GEKGEA
-2078 DIKCYPLTGGAN
+2078 DIKCYPLTGGSN

-2115 GNGYNGHAQQNSQAE
+2115 GSGYNGRAQQNSQAE

-2302 QYYGYQ
+2302 QYSGYQ

-2349 TTTDSTGKTTKQG
+2349 TTTDSTGRTTKQG

-2382 AVGVY
+2382 TVGVY

>member
-34 DKNGTDLT
+34 DENGTDLT
-42 DDPTNAVYI
+42 DNPTNAVYI

-175 EVSWSLAKAGAVGGQ
+175 EVSWSLAKAGAVGDQ

-265 ILNIVKNATLGTELT
+265 ILNIVKNATLGTEST

-296 VKNFTWT
+296 VKNFTWA

-581 SGLSTKITNAQGD
+581 SGLSAKITNAQGD
-594 VNILKADAKTM
+594 VNTLKADAKTM

-730 KQSVGINYSARTTA
+730 KQSVGINYSTRTTA

-822 DQVKKEINGNFAN
+822 DQVKKEINGKFAN

-872 DAKKD
+872 DVKKD
-877 ATTKADNALN
+877 ATTKANNALN

-967 FSGFSGA
+967 FSDFSGA
-974 ANICPSVAT
+974 CPSVAT

-992 DEITIHLY
+992 DKITIHLY

-1026 WSSGVFPSSPSIA
+1026 WSSGAFPSSPSIA

-1046 EFLYTTTVSEDQI
+1046 EFLYTTTVSADQI

-1099 DTSAAITKVEQTA
+1099 DTSVAITKVEQTA

-1120 NTQGDISSLQAT
+1120 NTQGDVSSLQAT

-1150 KSDATK
+1150 KSDATTM
-1156 IKTRISNAEGDISTL
+1156 KTRISNAEGDISTL

-1241 PHYPVFGKTS
+1241 PYYPVFSKTS

-1268 NKSSVPVG
+1268 NKSSVLVG
-1276 HECGGIKRIDLTT
+1276 HECGGTKRIDLTT

-1306 SFTFYATFAVGEILY
+1306 SFVFYATFAVGEILY

-1343 KGEKGDKGDKGD
+1343 KGDKGDKGE
-1355 TGASGKGVKS
+1355 TGAS
-1365 TAVTYQA
+1365 
-1372 SSSGT
+1372 
-1377 TIPTGVWSATPPA
+1377 
-1390 TSADKPYFWTRTI
+1390 
-1403 ITYTD
+1403 
-1408 NTTSTAY
+1408 
-1415 NVGSTP
+1415 
-1421 EGIVVG
+1421 
-1427 GRNLAMNTN
+1427 
-1436 KGTTG
+1436 
-1441 WSWSMQTGGYS
+1441 
-1452 KESVSETGV
+1452 
-1461 NTCKLTRD
+1461 
-1469 SVKQSGW
+1469 
-1476 SVIQF
+1476 
-1481 SYIGRTKWEADTN
+1481 
-1494 YTVSVDVKASVS
+1494 
-1506 TSMDPS
+1506 
-1512 FRHGDGSNMLIQS
+1512 
-1525 CKAVNNKT
+1525 
-1533 VANVWTKLVWVVK
+1533 
-1546 SAATL
+1546 
-1551 PRGTSQNTYFTGM
+1551 
-1564 NSGTGVSYQF
+1564 
-1574 KNLKIEKGNMATDWT
+1574 
-1589 PAPEDYV
+1589 
-1596 SFVDV
+1596 
-1601 EYYLSTSATSLSG
+1601 
-1614 GSWSTTAPTWVN
+1614 
-1626 GKYMWSRTV
+1626 
-1635 TTDGAGNRTYSPN
+1635 
-1648 QNGVCIAG
+1648 
-1656 AQGAT
+1656 
-1661 GAKGDKGDTGG
+1661 
-1672 TGATGKGVKS
+1672 GKGVKS

-1741 KGATGGTGP
+1741 KGATGATGP
-1750 TGNGIKSITEHYA
+1750 QGPQGAAGKDANQVVHTVNGNGESNLYVEFATIK
-1763 VSTSNSSAPTTWS
+1763 
-1776 TAVPTMTETNKYLW
+1776 
-1790 NYETIT
+1790 
-1796 YTNNTTNDTAKRVI
+1796 
-1810 GVYGNKGATGED
+1810 
-1822 GKNGTNLWVNPL
+1822 
-1834 FESGKPQITRIDTSV
+1834 
-1849 TAPNG
+1849 
-1854 AAVNILDRR
+1854 
-1863 DHQNSST
+1863 
-1870 AFPVFPGHQYRIT
+1870 
-1883 VHRKRITGSLELNSG
+1883 ITGSYANHPTTFKLGGRGFETTDVQFSFISANNADPGLDFLRSSG
-1898 IWYITRTSGNAYDT
+1898 GWSLWIYKKTTSTWGLITRLNEPYGQLRVFNYAQGSGPYT
-1912 IVAPTSTKDLG
+1912 VTWTSTKLA
-1923 NSWQEATYNFTCP
+1923 SLP
-1936 SGKSKG
+1936 SGS
-1942 SVYFQIEQ
+1942 I
-1950 QTNNITTKWYIANV
+1950 NANP
-1964 ICVDITGLKGDTGA
+1964 
-1978 KGDKGDKGATGSAA
+1978 
-1992 LQVKRNFSGTYTS
+1992 LQ
-2005 VGQIT
+2005 
-2010 TCGTNDFN
+2010 
-2018 RPPFA
+2018 
-2023 GDTFICLDGSSNTGT
+2023 
-2038 WLVTSVSGGTVN
+2038 
-2050 IKLLAYVNSKGA
+2050 
-2062 TGSKGDK
+2062 
-2069 GEKGEKGEA
+2069 
-2078 DIKCYPLTGGAN
+2078 
-2090 QLVWSKL
+2090 
-2097 GTLISAGD
+2097 
-2105 NSNFIINIYT
+2105 
-2115 GNGYNGHAQQNSQAE
+2115 
-2130 IVIKDGW
+2130 
-2137 QASASTTSAFGVS
+2137 
-2150 VTRQNCDDLK
+2150 
-2160 VQVRATASNKCDVW
+2160 
-2174 VYLPWAYSWGT
+2174 
-2185 YTIAGKYTSW
+2185 
-2195 ETSSTTQTTE
+2195 
-2205 PITGTL
+2205 
-2211 QDLAYRMNS
+2211 
-2220 ENAAKTA
+2220 AAKTA

-2302 QYYGYQ
+2302 QYSGYQ

-2349 TTTDSTGKTTKQG
+2349 TTTDSTGRTTKQG

-2382 AVGVY
+2382 TVGVY

>member
-34 DKNGTDLT
+34 DKNGTGLT

-126 IGTVESKNGISVIQ
+126 IGTVESKNGISVTQ
-140 KNNTITFSVEA
+140 KNNTITFSVDA

-265 ILNIVKNATLGTELT
+265 ILNIVKNATLGTEST

-296 VKNFTWT
+296 VKNFTWA

-356 TIEESTTGSDFKSTY
+356 TIEESTTGSDFKSIY

-488 VKTTVKNNQASVQK
+488 VKTTVKNNQTSVQK

-657 FGFTYDNTA
+657 FGFIYDNTA

-730 KQSVGINYSARTTA
+730 KQSVGINYSTRTTA

-835 YSTTTEMNSAIN
+835 YSTTTEMNSAI
-847 QAANSITLDV
+847 
-857 SKKYTEKTVYDQGIA
+857 
-872 DAKKD
+872 
-877 ATTKADNALN
+877 
-887 SAKADATSKA
+887 
-897 NKAESNAKADTANK
+897 
-911 LKNYS
+911 
-916 TTTEMNSAIKVK
+916 KVK

-967 FSGFSGA
+967 FSDFSGA

-1026 WSSGVFPSSPSIA
+1026 WSSGAFPSSPSIA

-1046 EFLYTTTVSEDQI
+1046 EFLYTTTVSADQI

-1099 DTSAAITKVEQTA
+1099 DTSTAITKVEQTA
-1112 TGIRADLS
+1112 TSIRADLS
-1120 NTQGDISSLQAT
+1120 NTQGDVSSLQAT

-1150 KSDATK
+1150 KSDATTMKTRISNAEGDITTLKSTASGLSTK
-1156 IKTRISNAEGDISTL
+1156 ITNTQGDINTLKSDAKTMKTRISNAEGDISTL

-1185 ADQVDSFNWNLVPN
+1185 ADQVDSFN
-1199 SYKMNNQW
+1199 
-1207 SAAGGFVGTT
+1207 
-1217 TVVLDPDALCGYHIE
+1217 
-1232 VKCTTAGSG
+1232 
-1241 PHYPVFGKTS
+1241 
-1251 DKVGKTYTWSFW
+1251 
-1263 AKCSA
+1263 
-1268 NKSSVPVG
+1268 
-1276 HECGGIKRIDLTT
+1276 
-1289 SWQKYFM
+1289 
-1296 TWKYIDAAHS
+1296 
-1306 SFTFYATFAVGEILY
+1306 
-1321 IRDFKIEEG
+1321 
-1330 SIATKWAPAESDL
+1330 
-1343 KGEKGDKGDKGD
+1343 
-1355 TGASGKGVKS
+1355 
-1365 TAVTYQA
+1365 
-1372 SSSGT
+1372 
-1377 TIPTGVWSATPPA
+1377 
-1390 TSADKPYFWTRTI
+1390 
-1403 ITYTD
+1403 
-1408 NTTSTAY
+1408 
-1415 NVGSTP
+1415 
-1421 EGIVVG
+1421 
-1427 GRNLAMNTN
+1427 
-1436 KGTTG
+1436 
-1441 WSWSMQTGGYS
+1441 
-1452 KESVSETGV
+1452 
-1461 NTCKLTRD
+1461 
-1469 SVKQSGW
+1469 
-1476 SVIQF
+1476 
-1481 SYIGRTKWEADTN
+1481 
-1494 YTVSVDVKASVS
+1494 
-1506 TSMDPS
+1506 
-1512 FRHGDGSNMLIQS
+1512 
-1525 CKAVNNKT
+1525 
-1533 VANVWTKLVWVVK
+1533 
-1546 SAATL
+1546 
-1551 PRGTSQNTYFTGM
+1551 
-1564 NSGTGVSYQF
+1564 
-1574 KNLKIEKGNMATDWT
+1574 
-1589 PAPEDYV
+1589 
-1596 SFVDV
+1596 
-1601 EYYLSTSATSLSG
+1601 
-1614 GSWSTTAPTWVN
+1614 
-1626 GKYMWSRTV
+1626 
-1635 TTDGAGNRTYSPN
+1635 
-1648 QNGVCIAG
+1648 
-1656 AQGAT
+1656 
-1661 GAKGDKGDTGG
+1661 
-1672 TGATGKGVKS
+1672 
-1682 IVEQY
+1682 
-1687 YKSTSATAMSGG
+1687 
-1699 SWSTTY
+1699 
-1705 PGWENSKYIW
+1705 
-1715 TRSVITYTDNTTSTT
+1715 
-1730 TAVCVTGSKGD
+1730 
-1741 KGATGGTGP
+1741 
-1750 TGNGIKSITEHYA
+1750 
-1763 VSTSNSSAPTTWS
+1763 
-1776 TAVPTMTETNKYLW
+1776 
-1790 NYETIT
+1790 
-1796 YTNNTTNDTAKRVI
+1796 
-1810 GVYGNKGATGED
+1810 
-1822 GKNGTNLWVNPL
+1822 
-1834 FESGKPQITRIDTSV
+1834 
-1849 TAPNG
+1849 
-1854 AAVNILDRR
+1854 
-1863 DHQNSST
+1863 
-1870 AFPVFPGHQYRIT
+1870 
-1883 VHRKRITGSLELNSG
+1883 
-1898 IWYITRTSGNAYDT
+1898 
-1912 IVAPTSTKDLG
+1912 
-1923 NSWQEATYNFTCP
+1923 
-1936 SGKSKG
+1936 
-1942 SVYFQIEQ
+1942 
-1950 QTNNITTKWYIANV
+1950 
-1964 ICVDITGLKGDTGA
+1964 
-1978 KGDKGDKGATGSAA
+1978 
-1992 LQVKRNFSGTYTS
+1992 
-2005 VGQIT
+2005 
-2010 TCGTNDFN
+2010 
-2018 RPPFA
+2018 
-2023 GDTFICLDGSSNTGT
+2023 
-2038 WLVTSVSGGTVN
+2038 
-2050 IKLLAYVNSKGA
+2050 
-2062 TGSKGDK
+2062 
-2069 GEKGEKGEA
+2069 
-2078 DIKCYPLTGGAN
+2078 
-2090 QLVWSKL
+2090 
-2097 GTLISAGD
+2097 
-2105 NSNFIINIYT
+2105 
-2115 GNGYNGHAQQNSQAE
+2115 
-2130 IVIKDGW
+2130 
-2137 QASASTTSAFGVS
+2137 
-2150 VTRQNCDDLK
+2150 
-2160 VQVRATASNKCDVW
+2160 
-2174 VYLPWAYSWGT
+2174 
-2185 YTIAGKYTSW
+2185 
-2195 ETSSTTQTTE
+2195 
-2205 PITGTL
+2205 
-2211 QDLAYRMNS
+2211 
-2220 ENAAKTA
+2220 AAKTA
-2227 TNFMEFTSGN
+2227 TNFMQFTDGT
-2237 GLQIGNKTDGSWSG
+2237 GLEVGNKTSGSWSG

-2263 INQAGI
+2263 LNRAGT

-2276 KLIQLGKNT
+2276 KLIQLGKNA
-2285 KDSVIE
+2285 KDAVIE
-2291 LCGGLGKIQSK
+2291 LCGGVGKILVETKSGNAALSIQSEYVDIK
-2302 QYYGYQ
+2302 GVHESVLETSSSSGSCIAGAVDDSFVVNTYSDANNKANFDIGNGSIILESKKKGYQ
-2308 ACEMSS
+2308 AE
-2314 DYVALRSTH
+2314 
-2323 QAVLTSSTSTGNCM
+2323 
-2337 VSAAEN
+2337 
-2343 TFGATA
+2343 
-2349 TTTDSTGKTTKQG
+2349 
-2362 DIDISDGVVEFSSIR
+2362 VEFY
-2377 NGYDC
+2377 GC
-2382 AVGVY
+2382 
-2387 AGGWS
+2387 GWS
-2392 GGTYRGSFSPSKGYT
+2392 GGVYT
-2407 EKVLLGDNGAGQL
+2407 GAFAPTKAYSEKIMLGDSGRV
-2420 WDRLMA
+2420 WERLIV
-2426 KNATQIMSDR
+2426 KNSPQVTSDR
-2436 KAKYDIKPLGADTES
+2436 RAKTNIFPLGES
-2451 QIATMSLDSE
+2451 KINKT
-2461 HSNANP
+2461 
-2467 VDIHSELFDR
+2467 DIHSELFDR
-2477 LQPVQ
+2477 LKPVQ
-2482 YKMVNDDQRIR
+2482 YRMIDGDGRICY
-2493 FGFVAQDVVDAMKEL
+2493 GFVAQDVVEAMREL

-2519 HDQRV
+2519 HDRKN
-2524 TENGYNDTY
+2524 TEDGYTDTY
-2533 GMVYTNL
+2533 SMVYTNL
-2540 IALITH
+2540 IAVITH

>member
-730 KQSVGINYSARTTA
+730 KQSVGVNYSARTTA

-1026 WSSGVFPSSPSIA
+1026 WSSGAFPSSPSIA

-1046 EFLYTTTVSEDQI
+1046 EFLYTTTVSADQI

-1064 LVNLR
+1064 FVNLR
-1069 HDYVQSGTV
+1069 HDYVRSGTV

-1120 NTQGDISSLQAT
+1120 NTQGDVSSLQAT

-1150 KSDATK
+1150 KSDATTM
-1156 IKTRISNAEGDISTL
+1156 KTRISNAEGDISTL

-1207 SAAGGFVGTT
+1207 GAAGGFVGTT

-1343 KGEKGDKGDKGD
+1343 KGEKGDKGDKG
-1355 TGASGKGVKS
+1355 
-1365 TAVTYQA
+1365 
-1372 SSSGT
+1372 
-1377 TIPTGVWSATPPA
+1377 
-1390 TSADKPYFWTRTI
+1390 
-1403 ITYTD
+1403 
-1408 NTTSTAY
+1408 
-1415 NVGSTP
+1415 
-1421 EGIVVG
+1421 
-1427 GRNLAMNTN
+1427 
-1436 KGTTG
+1436 
-1441 WSWSMQTGGYS
+1441 
-1452 KESVSETGV
+1452 
-1461 NTCKLTRD
+1461 
-1469 SVKQSGW
+1469 
-1476 SVIQF
+1476 
-1481 SYIGRTKWEADTN
+1481 
-1494 YTVSVDVKASVS
+1494 
-1506 TSMDPS
+1506 
-1512 FRHGDGSNMLIQS
+1512 
-1525 CKAVNNKT
+1525 
-1533 VANVWTKLVWVVK
+1533 
-1546 SAATL
+1546 
-1551 PRGTSQNTYFTGM
+1551 
-1564 NSGTGVSYQF
+1564 
-1574 KNLKIEKGNMATDWT
+1574 
-1589 PAPEDYV
+1589 
-1596 SFVDV
+1596 
-1601 EYYLSTSATSLSG
+1601 
-1614 GSWSTTAPTWVN
+1614 
-1626 GKYMWSRTV
+1626 
-1635 TTDGAGNRTYSPN
+1635 
-1648 QNGVCIAG
+1648 
-1656 AQGAT
+1656 
-1661 GAKGDKGDTGG
+1661 
-1672 TGATGKGVKS
+1672 
-1682 IVEQY
+1682 
-1687 YKSTSATAMSGG
+1687 
-1699 SWSTTY
+1699 
-1705 PGWENSKYIW
+1705 
-1715 TRSVITYTDNTTSTT
+1715 
-1730 TAVCVTGSKGD
+1730 
-1741 KGATGGTGP
+1741 ATGGTGP

-1776 TAVPTMTETNKYLW
+1776 TTVPTMTETNKYLW

-1810 GVYGNKGATGED
+1810 GAYGNKGATGED

-1854 AAVNILDRR
+1854 AAVNILDSR

-1898 IWYITRTSGNAYDT
+1898 IWYITRTSGQPYDT
-1912 IVAPTSTKDLG
+1912 IVVPTSTKDLG

-1950 QTNNITTKWYIANV
+1950 QRNNITTKWYIANV

-1978 KGDKGDKGATGSAA
+1978 KGDKGDKGATGPQGPQGAAGKDANQVVHTVNGNGESNLYVEFATIKITGSYANQPTTFKLGGRGFETTDVQFSFISANNSDPG
-1992 LQVKRNFSGTYTS
+1992 L
-2005 VGQIT
+2005 
-2010 TCGTNDFN
+2010 DFL
-2018 RPPFA
+2018 R
-2023 GDTFICLDGSSNTGT
+2023 S
-2038 WLVTSVSGGTVN
+2038 SGG
-2050 IKLLAYVNSKGA
+2050 
-2062 TGSKGDK
+2062 
-2069 GEKGEKGEA
+2069 
-2078 DIKCYPLTGGAN
+2078 
-2090 QLVWSKL
+2090 WSL
-2097 GTLISAGD
+2097 W
-2105 NSNFIINIYT
+2105 IY
-2115 GNGYNGHAQQNSQAE
+2115 
-2130 IVIKDGW
+2130 KK
-2137 QASASTTSAFGVS
+2137 TTSTWGLI
-2150 VTRQNCDDLK
+2150 TRLNE
-2160 VQVRATASNKCDVW
+2160 
-2174 VYLPWAYSWGT
+2174 SWGHLRVFN
-2185 YTIAGKYTSW
+2185 YTQGSGPYTVTW
-2195 ETSSTTQTTE
+2195 TSTKLASL
-2205 PITGTL
+2205 PSGSINANPL
-2211 QDLAYRMNS
+2211 Q
-2220 ENAAKTA
+2220 AAKTA
-2227 TNFMEFTSGN
+2227 TNFMQFTDGA
-2237 GLQIGNKTDGSWSG
+2237 GLEVGNKTSGSWSG

-2263 INQAGI
+2263 LNRAGT

-2276 KLIQLGKNT
+2276 KLIQLGKNA
-2285 KDSVIE
+2285 KDAVIE
-2291 LCGGLGKIQSK
+2291 LCGGVGKILVETKSGNAALSIQSEYVDIK
-2302 QYYGYQ
+2302 GVHESVLETSSSSGSCIAGAVDDSFVVNTYSDANNKANLDIGNGSIILESKKKGYQ
-2308 ACEMSS
+2308 AE
-2314 DYVALRSTH
+2314 
-2323 QAVLTSSTSTGNCM
+2323 
-2337 VSAAEN
+2337 
-2343 TFGATA
+2343 
-2349 TTTDSTGKTTKQG
+2349 
-2362 DIDISDGVVEFSSIR
+2362 VEFY
-2377 NGYDC
+2377 GC
-2382 AVGVY
+2382 
-2387 AGGWS
+2387 GWS
-2392 GGTYRGSFSPSKGYT
+2392 GGVYT
-2407 EKVLLGDNGAGQL
+2407 GAFAPTKAYSEKIMLGDSGRV
-2420 WDRLMA
+2420 WERLIV
-2426 KNATQIMSDR
+2426 KNSPQVTSDR
-2436 KAKYDIKPLGADTES
+2436 RAKTNIFPLGKSKINKT
-2451 QIATMSLDSE
+2451 
-2461 HSNANP
+2461 
-2467 VDIHSELFDR
+2467 DIHSELFDR
-2477 LQPVQ
+2477 LKPVQ
-2482 YKMVNDDQRIR
+2482 YRMIDGDGRICY
-2493 FGFVAQDVVDAMKEL
+2493 GFVAQDVVEAMREL

-2519 HDQRV
+2519 HDRKN
-2524 TENGYNDTY
+2524 TEDSYIDTY
-2533 GMVYTNL
+2533 SMVYTNL
-2540 IALITH
+2540 IAVITH

-2556 NLELE
+2556 NLEVE

-2567 ELETMRDNLS
+2567 ELESMRDNIS
-2577 GNTN
+2577 GDTN